1 MLWRLFALMLLV
13 EIVGSIFIWKVSN
26 LTSSK
31 FFKPVDFISYIIQ
44 KHIFDILKENVVF
57 ISKHIADTTVNTNQ
71 LTKNLLLIQSI
82 SNFHGLHISPVKVLG
97 ISMAM
102 SFALHNISSNGKSI
116 TKTSNLHCSHYLDYY
131 CKCGGFILHSAN
143 VSRQERTYSKT

>member
-1 MLWRLFALMLLV
+1 MLWRLFALFLV
-13 EIVGSIFIWKVSN
+13 EIVGSIFIWIVSN

-57 ISKHIADTTVNTNQ
+57 ISKHIADITVNTNQ
-71 LTKNLLLIQSI
+71 LTKNLFLIQSVN
-82 SNFHGLHISPVKVLG
+82 NFHGLHISPVKVPE
-97 ISMAM
+97 ICMAT

-116 TKTSNLHCSHYLDYY
+116 TNIESSLQSL
-131 CKCGGFILHSAN
+131 L
-143 VSRQERTYSKT
+143 RLLL